1 MANADNAF
9 GFKPVSPNPRA
20 ITVRAGGTF
29 STGDALMWSSGKV
42 VIHDAGANLV
52 AGVAATDGESG
63 ETAIMWS
70 DPNCEFIAQC
80 SGTYAED
87 THDGTA
93 VDLEGATGAQEVNE
107 NASTQDH
114 MIVLGHHP
122 IAGSEETGAN
132 AVVRVKF
139 LEHASGAV
147 PATS

>member
-20 ITVRAGGTF
+20 IPVRTGAVF

-42 VIHDAGANLV
+42 ILHDAGANLV
-52 AGVAATDGESG
+52 AGVAATDGVIDG
-63 ETAIMWS
+63 TAIMWS

-80 SGTYAED
+80 SGTYAEN
-87 THDGTA
+87 THDGTP
-93 VDLEGATGAQEVNE
+93 VDLEGATGVQEVNE

-122 IAGSEETGAN
+122 IAGSEDAGAN

-139 LEHASGAV
+139 LEHASGAA